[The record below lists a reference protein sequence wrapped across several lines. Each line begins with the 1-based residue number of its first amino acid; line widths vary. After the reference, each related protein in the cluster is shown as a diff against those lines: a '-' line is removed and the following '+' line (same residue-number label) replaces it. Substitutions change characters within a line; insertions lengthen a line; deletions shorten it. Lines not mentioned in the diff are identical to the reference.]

1 MNGRERDVP
10 DEKRTSASFDLGR
23 LRKLTAP

>member
-1 MNGRERDVP
+1 MNGRELDVP

-23 LRKLTAP
+23 LRKLSAP